1 MKEYKLKPQGEYYLT
16 SDRKTIRAEFNPEE
30 LSVVSNKAGLFVKNT
45 RPDDITITLEDHITI
60 FEQVDADESN
70 NEQHEETIINKES
83 VGDYNIKFTY
93 YDSSHNKKE
102 VVLHTSGMDIAKE
115 LYNNLQLA
123 RSCFKLEYN
132 KYLFDGAE
140 RTIIPMVYYNEGSVS
155 EYLVYHKGIVVFSIR
170 LYSSYNKKD
179 MDYILTMPEN
189 KGWSYTKSICI

>member
-70 NEQHEETIINKES
+70 NEQHE
-83 VGDYNIKFTY
+83 D
-93 YDSSHNKKE
+93 DSSHNKKE